1 MLWRMC
7 AQGTTLKN
15 VSPFGGRAR
24 GVGLRRLLKD
34 RRHRWIESGVLVLQ
48 SFLFARVRLDE
59 AVERAL
65 NRSTHLGRHAVVVE
79 DSVEMVVLVLEDAC
93 FEPLEGHLEF
103 FTLEILRLD
112 LYPQRTLCDRGKN
125 AEKSVDGFDC
135 PLDEKSEKYHACLA

>member
-1 MLWRMC
+1 M
-7 AQGTTLKN
+7 
-15 VSPFGGRAR
+15 
-24 GVGLRRLLKD
+24 GLRRLLKD

-112 LYPQRTLCDRGKN
+112 LYPQRTLCDREKN
-125 AEKSVDGFDC
+125 AEKSVDGFDR
-135 PLDEKSEKYHACLA
+135 PLD